1 MGKRPARHRLPIALA
16 LSACLAA
23 VAATSPLISAATT
36 YTVQRGDTLFLI
48 ARKYNVTVDSLREA
62 NNIWTNTLLVGQK
75 LIIPDS
81 RESLSGN
88 TYTVKSGD
96 TLYLI
101 ARRFNTTVDA
111 IRRANNIWS
120 DVLYVGQT
128 LTIPGSAASTPS
140 SSQTYVVQ
148 SGDTLFLI
156 AAKFGV
162 SVQALREAN
171 NKWDDMLLVG
181 QRLIIPAGSTSP
193 QTPAS
198 GTRMQVSDEEFDL
211 LARLIQAEAE
221 AEPYAGKVAV
231 GATVLNRVKSPLYPD
246 TITEVIYQVVNG
258 IYYQYTPV
266 LDGRI
271 NLPAG
276 PEAIAAARDA
286 LNGMDPSL
294 GATGFYNPDKV
305 GPSSWVRTRP
315 VTVVIG
321 NHVFFK

>member
-1 MGKRPARHRLPIALA
+1 MAKRPARHRLPMALA

-23 VAATSPLISAATT
+23 VAATSPLTFAATT
-36 YTVQRGDTLFLI
+36 YTVQRGDTLYLI
-48 ARKYNVTVDSLREA
+48 ASKYSVTVDSLKQA

-81 RESLSGN
+81 RESLSG
-88 TYTVKSGD
+88 TSYTVKSGD

-111 IRRANNIWS
+111 IRKANNFWA
-120 DVLYVGQT
+120 DVLYVGQR
-128 LTIPGSAASTPS
+128 LIIPGSTASTPP
-140 SSQTYVVQ
+140 SQTYVVQ

-156 AAKFGV
+156 ASRFGV

-181 QRLIIPAGSTSP
+181 QRLTIPAGSTSP
-193 QTPAS
+193 QSPTS
-198 GTRMQVSDEEFDL
+198 GTGMQVSEEEFDL
-211 LARLIQAEAE
+211 LARLIHAEAE

-231 GATVLNRVKSPLYPD
+231 GATVLNRVKSPLYPN
-246 TITEVIYQVVNG
+246 TVSGVIYQVVNG

-271 NLPAG
+271 NMPADA
-276 PEAIAAARDA
+276 EARAAARDA

-305 GPSSWVRTRP
+305 GPGSWVRTRP